1 MKCYLTRSSCGAS
14 DAGFYDDGDS
24 CPLQAYRNSN
34 RATPEGRI
42 FDSTCRYYGIQRAK
56 ELITTIEEGETMAKK
71 DFSQVN
77 TGRVYGAIAEA
88 TAEPEPAA
96 EINPAAA
103 QETAQERK
111 PRRTY
116 TEQEAAEIMQT
127 LQTSG
132 RKGIKLPRINLA
144 FTPELHEY
152 IITMSRVRGEN
163 LTQFVNYVLRQH
175 MEEHRD
181 IYEKA
186 IEFRN
191 SL

>member
-1 MKCYLTRSSCGAS
+1 
-14 DAGFYDDGDS
+14 
-24 CPLQAYRNSN
+24 
-34 RATPEGRI
+34 
-42 FDSTCRYYGIQRAK
+42 
-56 ELITTIEEGETMAKK
+56 MAKT

-77 TGRVYGAIAEA
+77 TGRVYGTIAEA
-88 TAEPEPAA
+88 TAEPEQEAV
-96 EINPAAA
+96 EVMQEAAA
-103 QETAQERK
+103 QEAAQERK

>member
-1 MKCYLTRSSCGAS
+1 
-14 DAGFYDDGDS
+14 
-24 CPLQAYRNSN
+24 
-34 RATPEGRI
+34 
-42 FDSTCRYYGIQRAK
+42 
-56 ELITTIEEGETMAKK
+56 MAKK

-77 TGRVYGAIAEA
+77 TGRVYGTIAEA
-88 TAEPEPAA
+88 TAEPEQEAA
-96 EINPAAA
+96 EVMQEAAA
-103 QETAQERK
+103 QEAAQERK

>member
-1 MKCYLTRSSCGAS
+1 
-14 DAGFYDDGDS
+14 
-24 CPLQAYRNSN
+24 
-34 RATPEGRI
+34 
-42 FDSTCRYYGIQRAK
+42 
-56 ELITTIEEGETMAKK
+56 MAKK

-77 TGRVYGAIAEA
+77 TGRVYGTIAEA
-88 TAEPEPAA
+88 TAEPEQEAV
-96 EINPAAA
+96 EVMQEAAA
-103 QETAQERK
+103 QEAAQERK

>member
-1 MKCYLTRSSCGAS
+1 
-14 DAGFYDDGDS
+14 
-24 CPLQAYRNSN
+24 
-34 RATPEGRI
+34 
-42 FDSTCRYYGIQRAK
+42 
-56 ELITTIEEGETMAKK
+56 MAKK
-71 DFSQVN
+71 DFSQVS

-88 TAEPEPAA
+88 TAEPEQGA
-96 EINPAAA
+96 AAA

-132 RKGIKLPRINLA
+132 RKGVKLPRINLA
-144 FTPELHEY
+144 FTPELHDY
-152 IITMSRVRGEN
+152 ILTMSRARGEN
-163 LTQFVNYVLRQH
+163 LTQFVNHVLKQH

>member
-1 MKCYLTRSSCGAS
+1 
-14 DAGFYDDGDS
+14 
-24 CPLQAYRNSN
+24 
-34 RATPEGRI
+34 
-42 FDSTCRYYGIQRAK
+42 
-56 ELITTIEEGETMAKK
+56 MAKK

-77 TGRVYGAIAEA
+77 TGRVYDTIAAA
-88 TAEPEPAA
+88 TADPETAA
-96 EINPAAA
+96 GTEA
-103 QETAQERK
+103 QEIIEDQQKRK

-127 LQTSG
+127 LHTTG
-132 RKGIKLPRINLA
+132 RKGLKLPRINLA

-152 IITMSRVRGEN
+152 VTTMSRARGET
-163 LTQFVNYVLRQH
+163 LTDFVNKVIREH
-175 MEEHRD
+175 MEAHRD

>member
-1 MKCYLTRSSCGAS
+1 
-14 DAGFYDDGDS
+14 
-24 CPLQAYRNSN
+24 
-34 RATPEGRI
+34 
-42 FDSTCRYYGIQRAK
+42 
-56 ELITTIEEGETMAKK
+56 MAKK

-77 TGRVYGAIAEA
+77 TNPVYNTIAAA
-88 TAEPEPAA
+88 TADPEQEAA
-96 EINPAAA
+96 EIIE
-103 QETAQERK
+103 ETPERK

-127 LQTSG
+127 LHTTG
-132 RKGIKLPRINLA
+132 RKGLKLPRINLA

-152 IITMSRVRGEN
+152 VTTMSRARGET
-163 LTQFVNYVLRQH
+163 LTDFVNKVIREH
-175 MEEHRD
+175 MEAHRD

>member
-1 MKCYLTRSSCGAS
+1 
-14 DAGFYDDGDS
+14 
-24 CPLQAYRNSN
+24 
-34 RATPEGRI
+34 
-42 FDSTCRYYGIQRAK
+42 
-56 ELITTIEEGETMAKK
+56 MAKK

-77 TGRVYGAIAEA
+77 TGRVYGTIAEA
-88 TAEPEPAA
+88 TAEPEQEAA
-96 EINPAAA
+96 EVVQEAAA
-103 QETAQERK
+103 QEAAQERK